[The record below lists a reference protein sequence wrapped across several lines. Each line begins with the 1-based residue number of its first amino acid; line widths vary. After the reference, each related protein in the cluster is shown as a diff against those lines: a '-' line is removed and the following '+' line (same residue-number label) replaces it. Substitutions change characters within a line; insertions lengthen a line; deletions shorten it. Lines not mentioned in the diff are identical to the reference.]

1 VPHQP
6 MALVLMGVSDSG
18 KTSVGK
24 LLSKILGWPF
34 YDGDDFHSPE
44 NVRKMASGIPL
55 DDNDRSSW
63 LDELH
68 NLIADQ
74 LARGTSMLLACS
86 ALKRSYRARLS
97 GGDPR
102 IIFVYLQGDFDLI
115 YARMQARS
123 QHYMKAGMLRSQFA
137 SLEPPGDAFTVNI
150 DQHVED
156 IAGQIIHDLN
166 LKPSNV

>member
-1 VPHQP
+1 
-6 MALVLMGVSDSG
+6 
-18 KTSVGK
+18 
-24 LLSKILGWPF
+24 
-34 YDGDDFHSPE
+34 
-44 NVRKMASGIPL
+44 
-55 DDNDRSSW
+55 
-63 LDELH
+63 
-68 NLIADQ
+68 LIADQ

-86 ALKRSYRARLS
+86 ALKRSYRARLL

-115 YARMQARS
+115 CARMQARS